1 MAGRLD
7 VVPVADDLVIFVLSV
22 GCVGRRRRRGE
33 DVNNHADE
41 DDDGPPA
48 YVVVDR
54 SGRAVLMHGGIVVT
68 VEADPVRVE
77 SRLAAGKV
85 ECPGCLGVLRPW
97 GWARPRGVHGMDGV
111 LRPRRTRCAGCLVTH
126 VLLPVTL
133 LLRRAYAAEVIGAA
147 LLARAT
153 GRGPVTP
160 ARFPINRR

>member
-54 SGRAVLMHGGIVVT
+54 SGRAVLMHGGT
-68 VEADPVRVE
+68 GAD
-77 SRLAAGKV
+77 
-85 ECPGCLGVLRPW
+85 
-97 GWARPRGVHGMDGV
+97 
-111 LRPRRTRCAGCLVTH
+111 
-126 VLLPVTL
+126 
-133 LLRRAYAAEVIGAA
+133 
-147 LLARAT
+147 
-153 GRGPVTP
+153 GRG
-160 ARFPINRR
+160 